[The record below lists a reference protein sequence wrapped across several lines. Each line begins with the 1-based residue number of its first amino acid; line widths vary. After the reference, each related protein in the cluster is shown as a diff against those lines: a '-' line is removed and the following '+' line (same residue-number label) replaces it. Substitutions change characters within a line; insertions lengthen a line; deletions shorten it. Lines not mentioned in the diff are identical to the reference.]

1 MLKKLQSELLLALS
15 KTDKLKIRGLPR
27 LMVYL
32 FLLLIISCILLFIV
46 AWSWDWYTT
55 GKPNLPVMIQMV
67 VAMTS
72 MSFIAAVG
80 FFGKAMVDKDGDGIP
95 DSFEDNAP
103 PGANNEMR
111 EEKGER

>member
-32 FLLLIISCILLFIV
+32 FLLLIISCILLFIA

-95 DSFEDNAP
+95 DPFEDNAP
-103 PGANNEMR
+103 GGANNEMR